1 MATWT
6 KEKRVALPLTD
17 FGQPSGRVFPIKDQ
31 EDLDEA
37 FRLLQ
42 SARNPAPILARLLAI
57 AKRKRLTVPDHLRD
71 LTAAAAKFAAVEIAA
86 DRAGLRDRAGLEAM
100 FSEAAL
106 ADHVEG
112 VTFAAGE
119 APAGS
124 CTDTLRSLCAGL
136 PSRAPE
142 KPSRERIDQLLSM
155 LPEGRALLRRRPG

>member
-6 KEKRVALPLTD
+6 KEKRAALPLAD

-31 EDLDEA
+31 DDLDAA
-37 FRLLQ
+37 FALLQ

-57 AKRKRLTVPDHLRD
+57 ARRKNLTVPDHVL
-71 LTAAAAKFAAVEIAA
+71 AIASAAAKFAAVEIAA
-86 DRAGLRDRAGLEAM
+86 DRAELRDRAGLEAM
-100 FSEAAL
+100 FSEAAF
-106 ADHVEG
+106 ADQGAG

-124 CTDTLRSLCAGL
+124 TVDTLRELCAGL

-142 KPSRERIDQLLSM
+142 PPSQARVDELLG
-155 LPEGRALLRRRPG
+155 LFPEGRALLRRRND

>member
-71 LTAAAAKFAAVEIAA
+71 LTAAAAKFAATEIAA
-86 DRAGLRDRAGLEAM
+86 DRAELRDRAGLEAM
-100 FSEAAL
+100 FSEAAF
-106 ADHVEG
+106 ADSSAG
-112 VTFAAGE
+112 VSFSGGQAS
-119 APAGS
+119 AGS
-124 CTDTLRSLCAGL
+124 CADTLRSLCAGL
-136 PSRAPE
+136 PSRAPAPPTQARVDE
-142 KPSRERIDQLLSM
+142 LLK
-155 LPEGRALLRRRPG
+155 LIPEGREVIRRRHG